1 MAIVRRFV
9 LLWLLALAIPL
20 QGLAAATMVH
30 CGSSHQRMH
39 DALVPAHSDG
49 GSSTHHHSHG
59 GGHGV
64 NHAASMA
71 DATDLHHAAVA
82 DASAEPDKYS
92 DLAQYKCSACGA
104 CCSVAALPAFSLSVP
119 TPSAVVQ
126 WEAVHFLARFG
137 YFTEP
142 PERPPRPI
150 LA

>member
-1 MAIVRRFV
+1 VMAILRRFV
-9 LLWLLALAIPL
+9 MLWLLALAIPL

-39 DALVPAHSDG
+39 DAVAPAHSHG
-49 GSSTHHHSHG
+49 GSSSHHHSHG
-59 GGHGV
+59 V
-64 NHAASMA
+64 DHAVSMA
-71 DATDLHHAAVA
+71 NATDHHDAAAA
-82 DASAEPDKYS
+82 DASADPDKYS

-119 TPSAVVQ
+119 TPDAVVQ

-137 YFTEP
+137 YFTDA

>member
-1 MAIVRRFV
+1 MATLRRFV
-9 LLWLLALAIPL
+9 MLWLLALAIPL

-39 DALVPAHSDG
+39 DAVALAHSHAE
-49 GSSTHHHSHG
+49 SSAHHHSHR

-64 NHAASMA
+64 DHAVSMA
-71 DATDLHHAAVA
+71 DASDHHHEAAA
-82 DASAEPDKYS
+82 DASADPDKYS
-92 DLAQYKCSACGA
+92 DLAQYTCSACGA
-104 CCSVAALPAFSLSVP
+104 CCSVAALPAFALRVP
-119 TPSAVVQ
+119 TPNAVVQ

-137 YFTEP
+137 YFTDA